1 MYKRKTMIFD
11 YTVRLNWNFL
21 LKSKPEGQGPS
32 IANKYVTHLFYRTL
46 SGYLKFAFSM
56 FRAQRSQ
63 KIETLREQ
71 EETFNSFYQLQHYR
85 GSLTKDGKRNG
96 NGSSCVWFL
105 CCS

>member
-1 MYKRKTMIFD
+1 
-11 YTVRLNWNFL
+11 
-21 LKSKPEGQGPS
+21 
-32 IANKYVTHLFYRTL
+32 
-46 SGYLKFAFSM
+46 M

-96 NGSSCVWFL
+96 NGSSCV
-105 CCS
+105 